1 MSNLLNILILYLIFI
16 NTFYLYSFYIV
27 VAQHIDIYIII
38 YMINKEFSFH
48 HLLLIFIIEQNR
60 LLSKTNLIIIIFC
73 NFITC
78 YKITK

>member
-38 YMINKEFSFH
+38 YMINNFQAISPS
-48 HLLLIFIIEQNR
+48 II
-60 LLSKTNLIIIIFC
+60 NLYYRTESIII
-73 NFITC
+73 
-78 YKITK
+78 